1 MAISKLNRS
10 CNQWLWFLSSKGI
23 GSVFGKYL
31 RLEDGLSSVHE
42 GGDDGGGVDSH
53 VPWAELKRCEAAF
66 L

>member
-1 MAISKLNRS
+1 MVVV
-10 CNQWLWFLSSKGI
+10 SSFFERHL
-23 GSVFGKYL
+23 VGKYL